1 MHVRERERER
11 KKYLPNSVQM
21 CIPRHVYIEKLVWV
35 FVDVYER
42 VMGLVV
48 YSLWEC
54 GE

>member
-1 MHVRERERER
+1 MRE
-11 KKYLPNSVQM
+11 KYLPNSVQM
-21 CIPRHVYIEKLVWV
+21 CNAYIEKLVWV